1 MSINCAANTNSR
13 QILYLL
19 RKAPCQARQQ
29 STSSKDISLLTVL
42 IKVSTGNACFERSV
56 LVFILIKD
64 ADHLLY
70 KNSTSDMQFPNYSSR
85 YTRMGQLTS
94 ALGYFKF

>member
-1 MSINCAANTNSR
+1 MADTLPSEKGTLSGTSTV
-13 QILYLL
+13 YLL
-19 RKAPCQARQQ
+19 KRHKP
-29 STSSKDISLLTVL
+29 TVL

-70 KNSTSDMQFPNYSSR
+70 KNSTSDLQFPNYSSR
-85 YTRMGQLTS
+85 HTRMGQLTS